1 MELPRSRRSAHSPLG
16 RKSDS
21 AHTHTP
27 VADEKGSRLP
37 VLLSSV
43 LLLALGG
50 TLLYTTSFSLNCGDQ
65 LEQSLSPSFESD
77 SSAPTIRKVLDGGV
91 LPTSHVLDE
100 LKLSDA
106 DNTLGGLLADLSEF
120 DSNSC
125 ASRAQHLQRKTKF
138 KPSQELVQR
147 LRRYEAQ
154 HRKCAS
160 RAKDFG
166 QPKSGSRVEVHD
178 SEAPEED
185 CRYVVW
191 IAYSGLGN
199 RLMTLVSAFLY
210 ALLTNRILL
219 VDRSSDMSKLFC
231 EPIPRTSWLV
241 PSEITVEF
249 VQGLNESSPQRF
261 RHGSSTAGDNSST
274 AEFSYVH
281 LTHTSD
287 SGDEMFFCDSGQ
299 QQLDTKPWL
308 FIKSNSYTV
317 PGLFF
322 ITQFRADLSV
332 LFPDKEAV
340 FHLLGRYLFHP
351 SDAVWG
357 WITRFHKS
365 YLAHHDQ
372 QVGIQIRTFDDSP
385 LPYFLE
391 QIQECVE
398 QHELLPKVVKNVDSI
413 RRSEELQLQNLQAS
427 EKDITVLVT
436 SLHPYYYEN
445 LRDVYLSGPTE
456 GGESVSVHQP
466 SHEGWQKTNTFGHD
480 LKAWADIYLLS
491 LSDVLLTS
499 GWSTFGY
506 SAQALAGVSPWI
518 LPRSTDGQ
526 VPNPVCVK
534 ARSMEPCFHR
544 PPLLKCKIPEG
555 ANPATI
561 LPYVQPCEDVKWGI
575 KLITTPPT
583 QVRDHL

>member
-16 RKSDS
+16 RKSES
-21 AHTHTP
+21 AHTHTT
-27 VADEKGSRLP
+27 VVDEKGSRLP
-37 VLLSSV
+37 VLLGSV
-43 LLLALGG
+43 FLLALGG
-50 TLLYTTSFSLNCGDQ
+50 SLLYSSTFSLNCRDQ
-65 LEQSLSPSFESD
+65 LEQSLSPSFESY
-77 SSAPTIRKVLDGGV
+77 SSAPTIRKVLDGRIS
-91 LPTSHVLDE
+91 PTSHYLDG
-100 LKLSDA
+100 LNLSEVDY
-106 DNTLGGLLADLSEF
+106 TVGGLLADLSEF
-120 DSNSC
+120 EPSSC
-125 ASRAQHLQRKTKF
+125 ASRAHHRHRKTKF

-154 HRKCAS
+154 HRECAG
-160 RAKDFG
+160 RAKEFG
-166 QPKSGSRVEVHD
+166 QPKSGSRVHG
-178 SEAPEED
+178 SEAHGED

-249 VQGLNESSPQRF
+249 VQSLNESSPQRF
-261 RHGSSTAGDNSST
+261 RHGSSSAGNNSST
-274 AEFSYVH
+274 AEFSYIH

-287 SGDEMFFCDSGQ
+287 DDDQVFFCDSGQ
-299 QQLDTKPWL
+299 EQLDTKPWV
-308 FIKSNSYTV
+308 FIKSNSYIV

-322 ITQFRADLSV
+322 LSKFRVDLSV
-332 LFPDKEAV
+332 LFPDKEEI

-357 WITRFHKS
+357 WITRFHKA
-365 YLAHHDQ
+365 YLADHDQ
-372 QVGIQIRTFDDSP
+372 QVGIQIRTFNDSP

-391 QIQECVE
+391 QIQECVA
-398 QHELLPKVVKNVDSI
+398 QQELLPKVVKNVDLV
-413 RRSEELQLQNLQAS
+413 RRSQELQLQNLRAS
-427 EKDITVLVT
+427 EKGISVLVT

-445 LRDVYLSGPTE
+445 LRDLYLSGPTE
-456 GGESVSVHQP
+456 GAESVSVHQP
-466 SHEGWQKTNTFGHD
+466 SHEGWQQTNTFGHD

-518 LPRSTDGQ
+518 LPRSVDGQ
-526 VPNPVCVK
+526 VPNPPCVK
-534 ARSMEPCFHR
+534 ARSIEPCFHT
-544 PPLLKCKIPEG
+544 PPLLKCHLPEG

-561 LPYVQPCEDVKWGI
+561 LPYVQPCEDVTWGV
-575 KLITTPPT
+575 KLITAPPT